1 MSAASPAS
9 VPPPDRPSLEL
20 VPGRPKPSTPSA
32 PSKTRKPVDD
42 RWPILVIVLVPVLLT
57 LWGWSYY
64 AAPAGVRLR
73 SPLHALLKPS
83 GPVGLGLGVLAFA
96 GFLFLW
102 LYPLRK
108 KVKALAWTG
117 AVGSWLRI
125 HIFAGIAIPLLAAV
139 HAGWRF
145 DGLIGLGYLSML
157 LVALSGII
165 GRYLYVRIPRSRS
178 GLELTMDE
186 VQGRRRSLIT
196 EIAAR
201 TGEDPLTVE
210 RELALRNERE
220 LALTAGIARARATAS
235 GPLAI
240 LFALFADDWARRRA
254 VARLKRRWSGPMP
267 NGTRHDNGAVRT
279 LANLAKQELGLA
291 QQLRMLDAT
300 RSVFGLWH
308 VVHRPFALLAL
319 LAVAIHVVVA
329 IVVGG
334 VSFALP
340 H

>member
-1 MSAASPAS
+1 MHA
-9 VPPPDRPSLEL
+9 LH
-20 VPGRPKPSTPSA
+20 SA
-32 PSKTRKPVDD
+32 PDPAPGHPPVRLAPPAPPRRRVDD
-42 RWPILVIVLVPVLLT
+42 RWPIAVIVLVPLLVT
-57 LWGWSYY
+57 AWGWSYY

-83 GPVGLGLGVLAFA
+83 GPLGLGLGVVAFL

-117 AVGSWLRI
+117 AVGSWLRV
-125 HIFAGIAIPLLAAV
+125 HIFAGIGIPLLAAV

-157 LVALSGII
+157 LVALSGIV

-178 GLELTMDE
+178 GLELTLDE
-186 VQGRRRSLIT
+186 VQGRRRALIT

-201 TGEDPLTVE
+201 TGEDPLRVE
-210 RELALRNERE
+210 RELAQ
-220 LALTAGIARARATAS
+220 ASSATAAPAGG
-235 GPLAI
+235 GPLGT
-240 LFALFADDWARRRA
+240 LLGLLGDDWARRRA
-254 VARLKRRWSGPMP
+254 VARLRKRWSA
-267 NGTRHDNGAVRT
+267 REDGAGARDRGSVNALCR
-279 LANLAKQELGLA
+279 LARQELDLA
-291 QQLRMLDAT
+291 GQLRRLEAT
-300 RSVFGLWH
+300 RRVFGLWH

-334 VSFALP
+334 VSLTLP
-340 H
+340 R